1 MLAHIYLYISV
12 RLRLGLFLV
21 KQTLFVSFF
30 QFSFV
35 PVTKYI
41 IITYTTCIELA
52 LIQRIKRQ

>member
-12 RLRLGLFLV
+12 RLRLVLFLV

-30 QFSFV
+30 QFFFV

-52 LIQRIKRQ
+52 LI